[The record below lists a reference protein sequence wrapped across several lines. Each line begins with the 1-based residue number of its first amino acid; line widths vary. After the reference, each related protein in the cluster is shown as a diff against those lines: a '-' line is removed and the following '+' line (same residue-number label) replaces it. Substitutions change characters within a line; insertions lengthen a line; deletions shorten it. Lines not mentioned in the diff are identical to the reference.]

1 MPRFLMALLLCCAL
15 PVAAPAQG
23 LGKENCS
30 ATKQILSVAI
40 KGRKAGLTAR
50 SLKSQLTTGRA
61 AALEEGLVKA
71 LCFPCGLMK
80 SVDFCCAG
88 GAKGRYPWGMIH
100 RFADCTLDTGRHE
113 LCQTS
118 TR

>member
-1 MPRFLMALLLCCAL
+1 MPRFLLALLLCCAL

-61 AALEEGLVKA
+61 AVAEKYRPTVAPLVD
-71 LCFPCGLMK
+71 LVF
-80 SVDFCCAG
+80 
-88 GAKGRYPWGMIH
+88 
-100 RFADCTLDTGRHE
+100 TLDQARLTE
-113 LCQTS
+113 QTAADYE
-118 TR
+118 TQCLKYKP

>member
-61 AALEEGLVKA
+61 AVAEKYRPTVATLVD
-71 LCFPCGLMK
+71 LVF
-80 SVDFCCAG
+80 
-88 GAKGRYPWGMIH
+88 
-100 RFADCTLDTGRHE
+100 TLDQVSLTE
-113 LCQTS
+113 KTATDYETECLNYKP
-118 TR
+118 